1 MLFRDRVDAGN
12 KLAMALE
19 PYKNRMDTVVLGLA
33 RGGIV
38 IAERVADQLNL
49 PLDVLI
55 VKKMGA
61 PDNEELA
68 IGAVTDTG
76 ETFLNKDIIAHLGL
90 SSAFIEEERRRQLDA
105 ARTRGNKYRGNRLPL
120 DVKSKTALLVDD
132 GIATGASMHVA
143 VDAIRQRGAH
153 KIIVCVPVAA
163 LESLTRLKTI
173 ADDVICLDAPI
184 DFEAVGIFYR
194 DFAQTTDQEV
204 IHLLSLRNP

>member
-12 KLAMALE
+12 KLALALE
-19 PYKNRMDTVVLGLA
+19 IYKNRKDCVVLGLA

-38 IAERVADQLNL
+38 VAERVADHLNL

-76 ETFLNKDIIAHLGL
+76 EAFLNQDIIAHLGL
-90 SSAFIEEERRRQLDA
+90 SSAYIENERKQQHNA
-105 ARTRGNKYRGNRLPL
+105 AQTRGKQYRGKRSPL
-120 DVKSKTALLVDD
+120 VVKSKTVLLVDD

-143 VDAIRQRGAH
+143 VDTIWQRGAH
-153 KIIVCVPVAA
+153 KVIVCVPVAA
-163 LESLTRLKTI
+163 SESLARLKT
-173 ADDVICLDAPI
+173 AVDDVVCLDAPI

>member
-12 KLAMALE
+12 KLASALE
-19 PYKNRMDTVVLGLA
+19 TYKNRKDCVVLGLA

-38 IAERVADQLNL
+38 VAERVAYYLNL

-76 ETFLNKDIIAHLGL
+76 ETFLNQDIIAHLGL
-90 SSAFIEEERRRQLDA
+90 SSSYIENERRQQQNA
-105 ARTRGNKYRGNRLPL
+105 AQIRGTQYRGNRLPL
-120 DVKSKTALLVDD
+120 VVKSKTVLLVDD

-163 LESLTRLKTI
+163 LESLARFKTI
-173 ADDVICLDAPI
+173 ADDVVCLDAPMN
-184 DFEAVGIFYR
+184 FEAVGFFYR
-194 DFAQTTDQEV
+194 VFAQTTDQEV
-204 IHLLSLRNP
+204 IHLLSMRDP